1 MDEARLAVVAQAE
14 HGIRKTARRSESNTS
29 GAGPSTKM
37 LDSLGYCEFC
47 TPGIDTV

>member
-14 HGIRKTARRSESNTS
+14 HGIRKTARRSKSNTS